1 MTAPPKQLAHIA
13 QPKTMTGGR
22 FIAETLKAQGVS
34 HVFFMDAILRH
45 ALTEMEDL
53 GIKRVLGHSEK
64 AVAYMADG
72 YARASRGPGVC
83 MAQSVGAANL
93 AAALQESWFAF
104 SPVIA
109 LTGRHPA
116 QNQYRNAYQELP
128 HEPLYASVT
137 KFSGRVDV
145 PDQLPH
151 VLRQAFRMA
160 TAGPSRPVHIDLV
173 GHTGQIAGSTEILAS
188 IVPEEEYSRIPS
200 SRPSPDGAQVAKA
213 AVALQKSRRPV
224 VVAGAGAILSGAELE
239 LTAFAEKHLI
249 PIVMSLDAKQVL
261 LDGHPLNGGVVGAY
275 SQTCANQIVHAADLV
290 FFVGSDTGDMTTN
303 NWTLPR
309 SGTVVVQVDIDATEL
324 GRNFPGTI
332 GMHADPL
339 AALRALDAV
348 MAPCERDRTEWSALI
363 ASLVSNWRTDVEA
376 ECASNAVPMRPERL
390 CRELGRWLP
399 SDAILVADT
408 GFASHWSGTL
418 LPLTD
423 RRQLY
428 LRAAGSLGWAF
439 PASLGAQCAHP
450 DRPVICLTGD
460 GGFMYHLPELETA
473 RRHRLNTITIVNNN
487 HRLAQ
492 GRRNI
497 EAAYEGRGGNKDEIF
512 VYREMDFAK
521 LARDMDCFGVRVEH
535 PADLPKA
542 FEEARASGLPAVID
556 VPTDPSALAPLPWS
570 GEG

>member
-1 MTAPPKQLAHIA
+1 MTGPARQFLAHSR
-13 QPKTMTGGR
+13 KMTGGR

-45 ALTEMEDL
+45 ALTEMEEL

-64 AVAYMADG
+64 AVVYMADG
-72 YARASRGPGVC
+72 YARASRRPGVC

-93 AAALQESWFAF
+93 ASGLQESWFAF

-128 HEPLYASVT
+128 HDPLFAPVT
-137 KFSGRVDV
+137 KFRGRVDL
-145 PDQLPH
+145 PEQLPQ
-151 VLRQAFRMA
+151 VLRQAFREA
-160 TAGPSRPVHIDLV
+160 TTGVSRPVHIDVV
-173 GHTGQIAGSTEILAS
+173 GHTGQVAGSAEIFAS
-188 IVPEEEYSRIPS
+188 VVPEEDYARIPS
-200 SRPSPDGAQVAKA
+200 SRPIPDSDHVMKA
-213 AVALQKSRRPV
+213 AAAIEKSRRPV
-224 VVAGAGAILSGAELE
+224 IVAGAGAILSGAELE
-239 LTAFAEKHLI
+239 LTAFAEKHRI
-249 PIVMSLDAKQVL
+249 PIVMSLDAKQIL
-261 LDGHPLNGGVVGAY
+261 LDEHPLNGGIVGTY
-275 SQTCANQIVHAADLV
+275 SQACANQIVHAADLV

-309 SGTVVVQVDIDATEL
+309 SGTVVIQVDIEAAEL

-332 GMHADPL
+332 GLHGDPL
-339 AALRALDAV
+339 AALRVLSDTIV
-348 MAPCERDRTEWSALI
+348 PSERSEWLA
-363 ASLVSNWRTDVEA
+363 LVSSFVAKWRSDIEV
-376 ECASNAVPMRPERL
+376 ECASDAMPMRPERL
-390 CRELGRWLP
+390 CRELGNWLP
-399 SDAILVADT
+399 KDAILVADT

-423 RRQLY
+423 RRQQY

-439 PASLGAQCAHP
+439 PAALGAQCAHP

-473 RRHRLNTITIVNNN
+473 RRHNLNTITIVNNN

-497 EAAYEGRGGNKDEIF
+497 DAAYEGRTGNRDEIF
-512 VYREMDFAK
+512 VYREIDFAK
-521 LARDMDCFGVRVEH
+521 LARDMDCFGVRVEK
-535 PADLPKA
+535 PADLCKA
-542 FEEARASGLPAVID
+542 FADARASGLPAVID
-556 VPTDPSALAPLPWS
+556 VPTDPSAVAPLPWS
-570 GEG
+570 GLD

>member
-1 MTAPPKQLAHIA
+1 MNAPAKQSVTLA
-13 QPKTMTGGR
+13 QSRKMTGGR

-64 AVAYMADG
+64 AVVYMADG
-72 YARASRGPGVC
+72 YARASRRPGVC

-93 AAALQESWFAF
+93 AAGLQESWFAF

-109 LTGRHPA
+109 LTGRQPA

-128 HEPLYASVT
+128 HEPLFAPVT
-137 KFSGRVDV
+137 KFRGRVDV

-151 VLRQAFRMA
+151 ILRQAFREA
-160 TAGPSRPVHIDLV
+160 TTGASRPVHIDLV
-173 GHTGQIAGSTEILAS
+173 GHTGQIAGSGEIFAS
-188 IVPEEEYSRIPS
+188 VGPEEEYARVPS
-200 SRPSPDGAQVAKA
+200 SRPSPDPSQVAKA
-213 AVALQKSRRPV
+213 TVAIQKSRRPV
-224 VVAGAGAILSGAELE
+224 IVAGVGAILSSAELE
-239 LTAFAEKHLI
+239 LTAFAEKYQI

-261 LDGHPLNGGVVGAY
+261 LDGHPLNGGIVGTY
-275 SQTCANQIVHAADLV
+275 SQSCANQIIHAADLV

-309 SGTVVVQVDIDATEL
+309 PGTVVVQVDIDPAEL

-332 GMHADPL
+332 GMHGDPR
-339 AALRALDAV
+339 AALGSLDAV
-348 MAPCERDRTEWSALI
+348 MAPSDRTEWLA
-363 ASLVSNWRTDVEA
+363 LVSSFVAKWRTEIEA
-376 ECASNAVPMRPERL
+376 ECASDAVPLRPERL
-390 CRELGRWLP
+390 CRELGKWLP
-399 SDAILVADT
+399 KDAILVADT

-418 LPLTD
+418 VPLTD
-423 RRQLY
+423 RRQQY

-439 PASLGAQCAHP
+439 PAALGAQCAHP
-450 DRPVICLTGD
+450 GTPVVCLTGD

-497 EAAYEGRGGNKDEIF
+497 DAAYQGRTGNKEEIF
-512 VYREMDFAK
+512 VYRETDFAK
-521 LARDMDCFGVRVEH
+521 LARDMDCFGIRVES
-535 PADLPKA
+535 PADLGKA

-556 VPTDPSALAPLPWS
+556 VPTDPSALAPLAWS
-570 GEG
+570 AAD

>member
-1 MTAPPKQLAHIA
+1 MNALAKQPTIPA
-13 QPKTMTGGR
+13 QPKKMTGGR

-45 ALTEMEDL
+45 ALAEMEDL
-53 GIKRVLGHSEK
+53 GIRRVLGHSEK

-72 YARASRGPGVC
+72 YARASRRPGVC

-93 AAALQESWFAF
+93 AAGLQESWFAF
-104 SPVIA
+104 SPIIA

-128 HEPLYASVT
+128 HEPLFSPVT
-137 KFSGRVDV
+137 KFSGRVDL

-151 VLRQAFRMA
+151 VLRQAFREA
-160 TAGPSRPVHIDLV
+160 TTGVSRPVHIDLV
-173 GHTGQIAGSTEILAS
+173 GHTGQVAGSTEILAS
-188 IVPEEEYSRIPS
+188 IVPEEEYARIPS
-200 SRPSPDGAQVAKA
+200 SRPSPDPAQVARA
-213 AVALQKSRRPV
+213 AAAIQKSRRPV
-224 VVAGAGAILSGAELE
+224 VIAGAGAILSGAELE
-239 LTAFAEKHLI
+239 LTAFAEKYRI

-261 LDGHPLNGGVVGAY
+261 PDGHPLNGGIVGTY
-275 SQTCANQIVHAADLV
+275 SQSCANRIVHAADLV
-290 FFVGSDTGDMTTN
+290 FFVGSDAGDMTTN

-309 SGTVVVQVDIDATEL
+309 SGTVVVQVDIDPAEV

-332 GMHADPL
+332 GMHGDPI

-348 MAPCERDRTEWSALI
+348 MVPGERAEWLDSVT
-363 ASLVSNWRTDVEA
+363 SLVAKWRSDVEPD
-376 ECASNAVPMRPERL
+376 CASDAVPIRPERL
-390 CRELGRWLP
+390 CRDLGNWLP
-399 SDAILVADT
+399 KDAILVADT

-418 LPLTD
+418 LPLKD
-423 RRQLY
+423 RGQLY

-439 PASLGAQCAHP
+439 PAALGVQCAHP
-450 DRPVICLTGD
+450 NRPVICLTGD

-473 RRHRLNTITIVNNN
+473 RRHNLNTITIVNNN

-497 EAAYEGRGGNKDEIF
+497 DAAYEGRTGNRDEIF
-512 VYREMDFAK
+512 VYREMNFAK
-521 LARDMDCFGVRVEH
+521 IARDMDCFGVRVEH

-542 FEEARASGLPAVID
+542 FAEARASGLPAVID

-570 GEG
+570 ATS